1 MKKII
6 RRGAAATLAAV
17 TLVTSAAVP
26 VRAAAPRVQV
36 DETMY
41 VNLDYYGTATQIN
54 VVKGCTT
61 NGLTEYT
68 DYGTYDKVVNMTDD
82 TAPEIGDGTVT
93 WKLPDKN
100 SRFYYQCTMPKNSV
114 DLPWTF
120 DVSYK
125 LNGVEADASKL
136 AGASGLVEVNVKATP
151 NENAKVYYKN
161 NMMLTVLVPVDMEKC
176 YSVDAPGAQVQSVG
190 SYQAAMFAAL
200 PGEDG
205 DFTVRVGT
213 DNYESIGIIM
223 MMVPG
228 TLDDLNHIK
237 DLKEAKDTWREDG
250 NKMYDSMNELLKT
263 MESMKSEVSSV
274 KGGLANLDQA
284 RGTVSANRKQIEALS
299 TQALSDLQAVTD
311 QTTVMIPYLQTAR
324 DAVTDINSNTQAIS
338 NTMED
343 MQDELDRLYDRL
355 GSLSKSLKSASSEL
369 NGGLVSQQTQEEIE
383 KDLAQKTAEIQ
394 KILEQLDKLLGQGNT
409 SLAVTEQEIGSLNQS
424 LATLDGT
431 KLKRIRKTKSV
442 EKEEASA
449 APDAVAGAG
458 DGQTARAA
466 GGAGSTD
473 SADDADHA
481 TTTSSA
487 NTTDDAEKVGVAA
500 GASVSGA
507 EESDSRDSAG
517 RDAAGAGIVSGAA
530 GNQAEK
536 TAESVTKT
544 EEKKEND
551 ASTADKTE
559 TGSAKN
565 SGSVSED
572 TSSSQDAEVNAFGT
586 EVSADALT
594 VGPSGEPGS
603 GGVNDASWEDEIGNA
618 EDDVEEA
625 LESLSATGYSAGAMS
640 LVEATKG
647 IFQQVEQAQKTAKTI
662 VNQVNGA
669 FQTAG
674 DITGKTGSTLS
685 ALRSSTD
692 ELINLLDDMRVLI
705 DTTDKYVP
713 TMLDS
718 LSDSEELM
726 NRLTKALYTTHDMLS
741 LLNDTLISAGDSLD
755 AGTKAMLQGMEKILD
770 KNLTMI
776 DQIAAVREAGES
788 MKSTL
793 DEQLDKFEDENNFL
807 NMDPEA
813 DKISFTSSKN
823 PSPNSVQIVLRT
835 DEISEDDEATDIS
848 DQEADG
854 SSDEGPLKR
863 MWNVLVAI
871 VKAII
876 EIFQNR

>member
-93 WKLPDKN
+93 WKLPEKN

-151 NENAKVYYKN
+151 NEEAKAYYKN
-161 NMMLTVLVPVDMEKC
+161 NMVLTVLVPVDMEKC

-213 DNYESIGIIM
+213 DKYENIGVIM

-228 TLDDLNHIK
+228 TLDELNRIK

-250 NKMYDSMNELLKT
+250 NKMYDSMNALLKT
-263 MESMKSEVSSV
+263 MESMKSDVSGV

-299 TQALSDLQAVTD
+299 TQALADLQAVTD

-324 DAVTDINSNTQAIS
+324 DAVTDINSNTQALS

-355 GSLSKSLKSASSEL
+355 GGLSKSLRSAADEL
-369 NGGLVSQQTQEEIE
+369 NKGLLSQQSQEAIE
-383 KDLAQKTAEIQ
+383 KELAQKTAETQ
-394 KILEQLDKLLGQGNT
+394 KILEQIDQLLGEGTT
-409 SLAVTEQEIGSLNQS
+409 SLTATEQGAESLNQS
-424 LATLDGT
+424 LDALDGT
-431 KLKRIRKTKSV
+431 KLKRIRKTK
-442 EKEEASA
+442 
-449 APDAVAGAG
+449 
-458 DGQTARAA
+458 TA
-466 GGAGSTD
+466 
-473 SADDADHA
+473 
-481 TTTSSA
+481 
-487 NTTDDAEKVGVAA
+487 N
-500 GASVSGA
+500 A
-507 EESDSRDSAG
+507 EET
-517 RDAAGAGIVSGAA
+517 AA
-530 GNQAEK
+530 
-536 TAESVTKT
+536 
-544 EEKKEND
+544 
-551 ASTADKTE
+551 
-559 TGSAKN
+559 
-565 SGSVSED
+565 D
-572 TSSSQDAEVNAFGT
+572 TSSSAAGTENGTEADITSGNSSEKEAAVSGTEETAEDKKDTGDSASKDSEDAQVNAFGT
-586 EVSADALT
+586 EASSEELT
-594 VGPSGEPGS
+594 VGPSDEPGS

-618 EDDVEEA
+618 EDDVEES
-625 LESLSATGYSAGAMS
+625 LQSLSSTTYAAGVKS
-640 LVEATKG
+640 LVESTKG
-647 IFQQVEQAQKTAKTI
+647 IFQKIEEMQKSAKEV
-662 VNQVNGA
+662 VNRVNGA

-674 DITGKTGSTLS
+674 DISGKTGSTLS

-705 DTTDKYVP
+705 ETTDKYVP

-726 NRLTKALYTTHDMLS
+726 NRLTKTLYTTHDMLS

-755 AGTKAMLQGMEKILD
+755 AGTKATLQGMEKLLD

-776 DQIAAVREAGES
+776 DNISAIREAGDS

-835 DEISEDDEATDIS
+835 DEISDDDDVTDIS
-848 DQEADG
+848 DQESTSD
-854 SSDEGPLKR
+854 SDEGPLKR

-876 EIFQNR
+876 QIFQNR

>member
-93 WKLPDKN
+93 WKLPEKN

-151 NENAKVYYKN
+151 NEEAKAYYKN
-161 NMMLTVLVPVDMEKC
+161 NMVLTVLVPVDMEKC

-190 SYQAAMFAAL
+190 SYQAAMFAAF

-213 DNYESIGIIM
+213 DKYENIGVIM

-228 TLDDLNHIK
+228 TLDELNRIK

-250 NKMYDSMNELLKT
+250 NKMYDSMNALLKT
-263 MESMKSEVSSV
+263 MESMKSDVSGV
-274 KGGLANLDQA
+274 KGGLANLDRA

-299 TQALSDLQAVTD
+299 TQALADLQAVTD

-324 DAVTDINSNTQAIS
+324 DAVTDINSNTQALS

-355 GSLSKSLKSASSEL
+355 GGLSKSLRSAADEL
-369 NGGLVSQQTQEEIE
+369 NKGLLSQQSQEAIE
-383 KDLAQKTAEIQ
+383 KELAQKTAETQ
-394 KILEQLDKLLGQGNT
+394 KILEQIDQLLGEGTT
-409 SLAVTEQEIGSLNQS
+409 SLTATEQGAESLNQS
-424 LATLDGT
+424 LDALDGT
-431 KLKRIRKTKSV
+431 KLKRIRKTK
-442 EKEEASA
+442 
-449 APDAVAGAG
+449 
-458 DGQTARAA
+458 TA
-466 GGAGSTD
+466 
-473 SADDADHA
+473 
-481 TTTSSA
+481 
-487 NTTDDAEKVGVAA
+487 N
-500 GASVSGA
+500 A
-507 EESDSRDSAG
+507 EET
-517 RDAAGAGIVSGAA
+517 AA
-530 GNQAEK
+530 
-536 TAESVTKT
+536 
-544 EEKKEND
+544 
-551 ASTADKTE
+551 
-559 TGSAKN
+559 
-565 SGSVSED
+565 D
-572 TSSSQDAEVNAFGT
+572 TSSSAAGTENGTEADITSGNSSEKEAAVSGTEETAEDKKDTGDSASKDSEDAQVNAFGT
-586 EVSADALT
+586 EASSEELT

-618 EDDVEEA
+618 EDDVEES
-625 LESLSATGYSAGAMS
+625 LQSLSSTTYAAGVKS
-640 LVEATKG
+640 LVESTKG
-647 IFQQVEQAQKTAKTI
+647 IFQKIEEMQKSAKEV
-662 VNQVNGA
+662 VNRVNGA

-674 DITGKTGSTLS
+674 DISGKTGSTLS

-705 DTTDKYVP
+705 ETTDKYVP

-726 NRLTKALYTTHDMLS
+726 NRLTKTLYTTHDMLS

-755 AGTKAMLQGMEKILD
+755 AGTKATLQGMEKLLD

-776 DQIAAVREAGES
+776 DNISAIREAGDS

-835 DEISEDDEATDIS
+835 DEISDDDDATDIS
-848 DQEADG
+848 DQESTSD
-854 SSDEGPLKR
+854 SDEGPLKR

-876 EIFQNR
+876 QIFQNR

>member
-6 RRGAAATLAAV
+6 RRGAAATLAAI

-26 VRAAAPRVQV
+26 VRAAAPKVQV

-93 WKLPDKN
+93 WKLPEKN

-151 NENAKVYYKN
+151 NEQAKAYYKN

-213 DNYESIGIIM
+213 DSYESIGIIM

-250 NKMYDSMNELLKT
+250 NKMYDSMNALLKT

-355 GSLSKSLKSASSEL
+355 GSLSKSLRSASDEL
-369 NGGLVSQQTQEEIE
+369 NKGLVSQQTQEAIE
-383 KDLAQKTAEIQ
+383 KEIAQKTAEVQ
-394 KILEQLDKLLGQGNT
+394 KVLEQIDKLLGQGNT
-409 SLAVTEQEIGSLNQS
+409 SLAATEQGIGNLDQS
-424 LATLDGT
+424 LAVLDGT
-431 KLKRIRKTKSV
+431 KLKRIRKTEKG
-442 EKEEASA
+442 EKEETAVSPDVAAEAAGNTASA
-449 APDAVAGAG
+449 NAADSKETTDSSDTAEKAEHEPGAVSGTAGTGSKGSAG
-458 DGQTARAA
+458 QEAA
-466 GGAGSTD
+466 GTD
-473 SADDADHA
+473 A
-481 TTTSSA
+481 SSG
-487 NTTDDAEKVGVAA
+487 TVE
-500 GASVSGA
+500 
-507 EESDSRDSAG
+507 
-517 RDAAGAGIVSGAA
+517 
-530 GNQAEK
+530 NQAEK
-536 TAESVTKT
+536 AAESGAKT
-544 EEKKEND
+544 EEKKEN
-551 ASTADKTE
+551 TAAADRTKID
-559 TGSAKN
+559 SDKN
-565 SGSVSED
+565 SEAASDGVS
-572 TSSSQDAEVNAFGT
+572 SKQDAEVNAFGT
-586 EVSADALT
+586 EVSQDALT
-594 VGPSGEPGS
+594 VGPSGKPGS
-603 GGVNDASWEDEIGNA
+603 GGVNDASWEDEIGDA

-625 LESLSATGYSAGAMS
+625 LESLSSTTYSSGARS

-647 IFQQVEQAQKTAKTI
+647 IFQKVEQAQKTAKTV
-662 VNQVNGA
+662 VNKVNGA

-674 DITGKTGSTLS
+674 NISGKTGSTLS

-726 NRLTKALYTTHDMLS
+726 NRLTKALYSTHDMLS

-755 AGTKAMLQGMEKILD
+755 AGTKATLQGMEKILD

-776 DQIAAVREAGES
+776 DNIAAVREAGES

-813 DKISFTSSKN
+813 EKISFTSSKN

-835 DEISEDDEATDIS
+835 DEISTDDEATDIS
-848 DQEADG
+848 DQESSG
-854 SSDEGPLKR
+854 NSDEGPLKR

-876 EIFQNR
+876 QIFQNR

>member
-93 WKLPDKN
+93 WKLPEKN

-151 NENAKVYYKN
+151 NEKAKAYYKN
-161 NMMLTVLVPVDMEKC
+161 NMVLTVLVPVDMEKC

-213 DNYESIGIIM
+213 DKYENIGVIM

-228 TLDDLNHIK
+228 TLDELNRIK

-250 NKMYDSMNELLKT
+250 NKMYDSMNALLKT
-263 MESMKSEVSSV
+263 MESMKSDVSDV

-299 TQALSDLQAVTD
+299 TQALADLQAVTD

-324 DAVTDINSNTQAIS
+324 DAVTDINSNTQALS

-355 GSLSKSLKSASSEL
+355 GGLSKSLRSAADEL
-369 NGGLVSQQTQEEIE
+369 NKGLLSQQSQEAIE
-383 KDLAQKTAEIQ
+383 KELAQKTAETQ
-394 KILEQLDKLLGQGNT
+394 KILEQIDQLLGEGTT
-409 SLAVTEQEIGSLNQS
+409 SLTATEQGAESLNQS
-424 LATLDGT
+424 LDALDGT
-431 KLKRIRKTKSV
+431 KLKRIRKTK
-442 EKEEASA
+442 
-449 APDAVAGAG
+449 
-458 DGQTARAA
+458 TA
-466 GGAGSTD
+466 
-473 SADDADHA
+473 
-481 TTTSSA
+481 
-487 NTTDDAEKVGVAA
+487 N
-500 GASVSGA
+500 A
-507 EESDSRDSAG
+507 EET
-517 RDAAGAGIVSGAA
+517 AA
-530 GNQAEK
+530 
-536 TAESVTKT
+536 
-544 EEKKEND
+544 
-551 ASTADKTE
+551 
-559 TGSAKN
+559 
-565 SGSVSED
+565 D
-572 TSSSQDAEVNAFGT
+572 TSSSAAGTENGTEADITSGNSSEKEAAVSGTEETAEDKKDTGDSASKDSEDAQVNAFGT
-586 EVSADALT
+586 EASSEELT

-618 EDDVEEA
+618 EDDVEES
-625 LESLSATGYSAGAMS
+625 LQSLSSTTYAAGVKS
-640 LVEATKG
+640 LVESTKG
-647 IFQQVEQAQKTAKTI
+647 IFQKIEEMQKSAKEV
-662 VNQVNGA
+662 VNRVNGA

-674 DITGKTGSTLS
+674 DISGKTGSTLS

-705 DTTDKYVP
+705 ETTDKYVP

-726 NRLTKALYTTHDMLS
+726 NRLTKTLYTTHDMLS

-755 AGTKAMLQGMEKILD
+755 AGTKATLQGMEKLLD

-776 DQIAAVREAGES
+776 DNISAIREAGDS

-835 DEISEDDEATDIS
+835 DEISDDDDATDIS
-848 DQEADG
+848 DQESTSD
-854 SSDEGPLKR
+854 SDEGPLKR

-876 EIFQNR
+876 QIFQNR

>member
-93 WKLPDKN
+93 WKLPEKN

-151 NENAKVYYKN
+151 NEKAKAYYKN
-161 NMMLTVLVPVDMEKC
+161 NMVLTVLVPVDMEKC

-213 DNYESIGIIM
+213 DNYENIGVIM

-228 TLDDLNHIK
+228 TLDELNRIK

-250 NKMYDSMNELLKT
+250 NKMYDSMNALLKT
-263 MESMKSEVSSV
+263 MESMKSDVSGV

-299 TQALSDLQAVTD
+299 TQALADLQAVTD

-324 DAVTDINSNTQAIS
+324 DAVTDINSNTQALS

-355 GSLSKSLKSASSEL
+355 GSLSKSLRSASDEL
-369 NGGLVSQQTQEEIE
+369 NKGLVSQQTQDAIE
-383 KDLAQKTAEIQ
+383 KDIVQRTAEVQ
-394 KILEQLDKLLGQGNT
+394 KILEELDKLLGQGNT
-409 SLAVTEQEIGSLNQS
+409 SLAVTEQGIGSLNQS
-424 LATLDGT
+424 LATLDGM
-431 KLKRIRKTKSV
+431 KLKRIRKMKSA
-442 EKEEASA
+442 EKEETSVSSEAAS
-449 APDAVAGAG
+449 GNG
-458 DGQTARAA
+458 NGQTAGAA
-466 GGAGSTD
+466 GSADITD
-473 SADDADHA
+473 SAGAADHA
-481 TTTSSA
+481 KTTGSA
-487 NTTDDAEKVGVAA
+487 NTTDDAEMAA
-500 GASVSGA
+500 GTA
-507 EESDSRDSAG
+507 
-517 RDAAGAGIVSGAA
+517 SGAA

-536 TAESVTKT
+536 AAESATKT
-544 EEKKEND
+544 E
-551 ASTADKTE
+551 DK
-559 TGSAKN
+559 
-565 SGSVSED
+565 
-572 TSSSQDAEVNAFGT
+572 DAEVNAFGT
-586 EVSADALT
+586 EVSAGALT
-594 VGPSGEPGS
+594 AGPSGEPGS

-625 LESLSATGYSAGAMS
+625 LESLSATTYSADAAS
-640 LVEATKG
+640 LVEETKG
-647 IFQQVEQAQKTAKTI
+647 IFQKVEQAQKTAKTI
-662 VNQVNGA
+662 VNKVNGA
-669 FQTAG
+669 FKTAG

-726 NRLTKALYTTHDMLS
+726 NRLTRALYTTHDMLG

-755 AGTKAMLQGMEKILD
+755 AGTKATLQGMEKILD

-776 DQIAAVREAGES
+776 DQLAAVREAGED

-793 DEQLDKFEDENNFL
+793 DEQIDKFEDENNFL
-807 NMDPEA
+807 NIDPEA
-813 DKISFTSSKN
+813 EKISFTSSKN

-835 DEISEDDEATDIS
+835 DEISDDDESTDIS

-854 SSDEGPLKR
+854 SSEEGPLKR

>member
-93 WKLPDKN
+93 WKLPEKN

-151 NENAKVYYKN
+151 NEKAKAYYKN
-161 NMMLTVLVPVDMEKC
+161 NMVLTVLVPVDMEKC

-213 DNYESIGIIM
+213 DNYENIGVIM

-228 TLDDLNHIK
+228 TLDELNRIK

-250 NKMYDSMNELLKT
+250 NKMYDSMNALLKT
-263 MESMKSEVSSV
+263 MESMKSDVSGV

-324 DAVTDINSNTQAIS
+324 DAVTDINSNTQALS

-355 GSLSKSLKSASSEL
+355 GSLSKSLRSASDEL
-369 NGGLVSQQTQEEIE
+369 NKGLVSQQTQDAIE
-383 KDLAQKTAEIQ
+383 KDIVQRTAEVQ
-394 KILEQLDKLLGQGNT
+394 KILEELDKLLGQGNT
-409 SLAVTEQEIGSLNQS
+409 SLAVTEQGIGSLNQS
-424 LATLDGT
+424 LATLDGM
-431 KLKRIRKTKSV
+431 KLKRIRKMKSA
-442 EKEEASA
+442 EKEETSVSSEAAS
-449 APDAVAGAG
+449 GNG
-458 DGQTARAA
+458 NGQTAGAA
-466 GGAGSTD
+466 GSADITD
-473 SADDADHA
+473 SAGAADHA
-481 TTTSSA
+481 KTTGSA
-487 NTTDDAEKVGVAA
+487 NTTDDAEMAA
-500 GASVSGA
+500 GTA
-507 EESDSRDSAG
+507 
-517 RDAAGAGIVSGAA
+517 SGAA

-536 TAESVTKT
+536 AAESATKT
-544 EEKKEND
+544 E
-551 ASTADKTE
+551 DK
-559 TGSAKN
+559 
-565 SGSVSED
+565 
-572 TSSSQDAEVNAFGT
+572 DAEVNAFGT
-586 EVSADALT
+586 EVSAGALT
-594 VGPSGEPGS
+594 AGPSGEPGS

-625 LESLSATGYSAGAMS
+625 LESLSATTYSADAAS
-640 LVEATKG
+640 LVEETKG
-647 IFQQVEQAQKTAKTI
+647 IFQKVEQAQKTAKTI
-662 VNQVNGA
+662 VNKVNGA
-669 FQTAG
+669 FETAG

-726 NRLTKALYTTHDMLS
+726 NRMTRALYTTHDMLS

-755 AGTKAMLQGMEKILD
+755 AGTKATLQGMEKILD

-776 DQIAAVREAGES
+776 DQLAAVREAGED

-793 DEQLDKFEDENNFL
+793 DEQIDKFEDENNFL
-807 NMDPEA
+807 NIDPEA
-813 DKISFTSSKN
+813 EKISFTSSKN

-835 DEISEDDEATDIS
+835 DEISDDDESTDIS

-854 SSDEGPLKR
+854 SSEEGPLKR

>member
-93 WKLPDKN
+93 WKLPEKN

-151 NENAKVYYKN
+151 NEKAKAYYKN
-161 NMMLTVLVPVDMEKC
+161 NMVLTVLVPVDMEKC

-213 DNYESIGIIM
+213 DNYENIGVIM

-228 TLDDLNHIK
+228 TLDELNRIK

-250 NKMYDSMNELLKT
+250 NKMYDSMNALLKT
-263 MESMKSEVSSV
+263 MESMKSDVSGV

-299 TQALSDLQAVTD
+299 TQALADLQAVTD

-324 DAVTDINSNTQAIS
+324 DAVTDINSNTQALS

-355 GSLSKSLKSASSEL
+355 GGLSKSLRSAADEL
-369 NGGLVSQQTQEEIE
+369 NKGLLSQQSQEAIE
-383 KDLAQKTAEIQ
+383 KDLAQKTAETQ
-394 KILEQLDKLLGQGNT
+394 KILEQIDQLLGEGTT
-409 SLAVTEQEIGSLNQS
+409 SLTATEQGAESLNQS
-424 LATLDGT
+424 LDALDGT
-431 KLKRIRKTKSV
+431 KLKRIRKTK
-442 EKEEASA
+442 
-449 APDAVAGAG
+449 
-458 DGQTARAA
+458 TA
-466 GGAGSTD
+466 
-473 SADDADHA
+473 
-481 TTTSSA
+481 
-487 NTTDDAEKVGVAA
+487 N
-500 GASVSGA
+500 A
-507 EESDSRDSAG
+507 EET
-517 RDAAGAGIVSGAA
+517 AA
-530 GNQAEK
+530 
-536 TAESVTKT
+536 
-544 EEKKEND
+544 
-551 ASTADKTE
+551 
-559 TGSAKN
+559 
-565 SGSVSED
+565 D
-572 TSSSQDAEVNAFGT
+572 TSSSAAGTENGTEADITSGNSSEKEAAVSGTEETAEDKKDTGDSASKDSEDAQVNAFGT
-586 EVSADALT
+586 EASSEELT

-618 EDDVEEA
+618 EDDVEA
-625 LESLSATGYSAGAMS
+625 SLQSLSSTTYAAGVKS
-640 LVEATKG
+640 LVESTKG
-647 IFQQVEQAQKTAKTI
+647 IFQKIEEMQKSAKEV
-662 VNQVNGA
+662 VNRVNGA

-674 DITGKTGSTLS
+674 DISGKTGSTLS

-705 DTTDKYVP
+705 ETTDKYVP

-726 NRLTKALYTTHDMLS
+726 NRLTKTLYTTHDMLS

-755 AGTKAMLQGMEKILD
+755 AGTKATLQGMEKLLD

-776 DQIAAVREAGES
+776 DNISAIREAGDS

-835 DEISEDDEATDIS
+835 DEISDDDDATDIS
-848 DQEADG
+848 DQESTSD
-854 SSDEGPLKR
+854 SDEGPLKR

-876 EIFQNR
+876 QIFQNR

>member
-6 RRGAAATLAAV
+6 RRGAAASLAAV

-93 WKLPDKN
+93 WKLPEKN

-151 NENAKVYYKN
+151 NEEANAYYKN
-161 NMMLTVLVPVDMEKC
+161 NMVLTVLVPVDMEKC

-213 DNYESIGIIM
+213 DKYENIGVIM

-228 TLDDLNHIK
+228 TLDELNRIK

-250 NKMYDSMNELLKT
+250 NKMYDSMNALLKT
-263 MESMKSEVSSV
+263 MESMKSDVSGV

-299 TQALSDLQAVTD
+299 TQALADLQAVTD

-324 DAVTDINSNTQAIS
+324 DAVTDINSNTQALS

-355 GSLSKSLKSASSEL
+355 GGLSKSLRSAADEL
-369 NGGLVSQQTQEEIE
+369 NKGLLSQQSQEAIE
-383 KDLAQKTAEIQ
+383 KELAQKTAETQ
-394 KILEQLDKLLGQGNT
+394 KILEQIDQLLGEGTT
-409 SLAVTEQEIGSLNQS
+409 SLTATEQGAESLNQS
-424 LATLDGT
+424 LDALDGT
-431 KLKRIRKTKSV
+431 KLKRIRKTK
-442 EKEEASA
+442 
-449 APDAVAGAG
+449 
-458 DGQTARAA
+458 TA
-466 GGAGSTD
+466 
-473 SADDADHA
+473 
-481 TTTSSA
+481 
-487 NTTDDAEKVGVAA
+487 N
-500 GASVSGA
+500 A
-507 EESDSRDSAG
+507 EET
-517 RDAAGAGIVSGAA
+517 AA
-530 GNQAEK
+530 
-536 TAESVTKT
+536 
-544 EEKKEND
+544 
-551 ASTADKTE
+551 
-559 TGSAKN
+559 
-565 SGSVSED
+565 D
-572 TSSSQDAEVNAFGT
+572 TSSSAAGTENGTEADITSGNSSEKEAAVSGTEETAEDKKDTGDSASKDSEDAQVNAFGT
-586 EVSADALT
+586 EASSEELT

-618 EDDVEEA
+618 EDDVEES
-625 LESLSATGYSAGAMS
+625 LQSLSSTTYAAGVKS
-640 LVEATKG
+640 LVESTKG
-647 IFQQVEQAQKTAKTI
+647 IFQKIEEMQKSAKEV
-662 VNQVNGA
+662 VNRVNGA

-674 DITGKTGSTLS
+674 DISGKTGSTLS

-705 DTTDKYVP
+705 ETTDKYVP

-726 NRLTKALYTTHDMLS
+726 NRLTKTLYTTHDMLS

-755 AGTKAMLQGMEKILD
+755 AGTKATLQGMEKLLD

-776 DQIAAVREAGES
+776 DNISAIREAGDS

-835 DEISEDDEATDIS
+835 DEISDDDDATDIS
-848 DQEADG
+848 DQESTSD
-854 SSDEGPLKR
+854 SDEGPLKR

-876 EIFQNR
+876 QIFQNR

>member
-17 TLVTSAAVP
+17 TLITSAAVP

-93 WKLPDKN
+93 WKLPEKN

-151 NENAKVYYKN
+151 NEKAKAYYKN
-161 NMMLTVLVPVDMEKC
+161 NMVLTVLVPVDMEKC

-213 DNYESIGIIM
+213 DNYENIGVIM

-228 TLDDLNHIK
+228 TLDELNRIK

-250 NKMYDSMNELLKT
+250 NKMYDSMNALLKT
-263 MESMKSEVSSV
+263 MESMKSDVSGV

-299 TQALSDLQAVTD
+299 TQALADLQAVTD

-324 DAVTDINSNTQAIS
+324 DAVTDINSNTQALS

-355 GSLSKSLKSASSEL
+355 GGLSKSLRSAADEL
-369 NGGLVSQQTQEEIE
+369 NKGLLSQQSQEAIE
-383 KDLAQKTAEIQ
+383 KDLAQKTAETQ
-394 KILEQLDKLLGQGNT
+394 KILEQIDQLLGEGTT
-409 SLAVTEQEIGSLNQS
+409 SLTATEQGAENLNQS
-424 LATLDGT
+424 LDALDGT
-431 KLKRIRKTKSV
+431 KLKRIRKTK
-442 EKEEASA
+442 
-449 APDAVAGAG
+449 
-458 DGQTARAA
+458 TA
-466 GGAGSTD
+466 
-473 SADDADHA
+473 
-481 TTTSSA
+481 
-487 NTTDDAEKVGVAA
+487 N
-500 GASVSGA
+500 A
-507 EESDSRDSAG
+507 EET
-517 RDAAGAGIVSGAA
+517 AA
-530 GNQAEK
+530 
-536 TAESVTKT
+536 
-544 EEKKEND
+544 
-551 ASTADKTE
+551 
-559 TGSAKN
+559 
-565 SGSVSED
+565 D
-572 TSSSQDAEVNAFGT
+572 TSSSAAGTENGTEADITSGNSSEKEAAVSGTEETAEDKKDTGDSASKDSEDAQVNAFGT
-586 EVSADALT
+586 EASSEELT

-618 EDDVEEA
+618 EDDVEES
-625 LESLSATGYSAGAMS
+625 LQSLSSTTYAAGVKS
-640 LVEATKG
+640 LVESTKG
-647 IFQQVEQAQKTAKTI
+647 IFQKIEEMQKSAKEV
-662 VNQVNGA
+662 VNRVNGA

-674 DITGKTGSTLS
+674 DISGKTGSTLS

-705 DTTDKYVP
+705 ETTDKYVP

-726 NRLTKALYTTHDMLS
+726 NRLTKTLYTTHDMLS

-755 AGTKAMLQGMEKILD
+755 AGTKATLQGMEKLLD

-776 DQIAAVREAGES
+776 DNISAIREAGDS

-835 DEISEDDEATDIS
+835 DEISDDDATDIS
-848 DQEADG
+848 DQESTSD
-854 SSDEGPLKR
+854 SDEGPLKR

-876 EIFQNR
+876 QIFQNR

>member
-93 WKLPDKN
+93 WKLPEKN

-151 NENAKVYYKN
+151 NEKAKAYYKN
-161 NMMLTVLVPVDMEKC
+161 NMVLTVLVPVDMEKC

-213 DNYESIGIIM
+213 DNYENIGVIM

-228 TLDDLNHIK
+228 TLDELNRIK

-250 NKMYDSMNELLKT
+250 NKMYDSMNALLKT
-263 MESMKSEVSSV
+263 MESMKSDVSGV

-299 TQALSDLQAVTD
+299 TQALADLQAVTD

-324 DAVTDINSNTQAIS
+324 DAVTDINSNTQALS

-355 GSLSKSLKSASSEL
+355 GSLSKSLRSAADEL
-369 NGGLVSQQTQEEIE
+369 NKGLLSQQSQEAIE
-383 KDLAQKTAEIQ
+383 KELAQKTAETQ
-394 KILEQLDKLLGQGNT
+394 KILEQIDQLLGEGTT
-409 SLAVTEQEIGSLNQS
+409 SLTATEQGAESLNQS
-424 LATLDGT
+424 LDALDGT
-431 KLKRIRKTKSV
+431 KLKRIRKTK
-442 EKEEASA
+442 
-449 APDAVAGAG
+449 
-458 DGQTARAA
+458 TA
-466 GGAGSTD
+466 
-473 SADDADHA
+473 
-481 TTTSSA
+481 
-487 NTTDDAEKVGVAA
+487 N
-500 GASVSGA
+500 A
-507 EESDSRDSAG
+507 EET
-517 RDAAGAGIVSGAA
+517 AA
-530 GNQAEK
+530 
-536 TAESVTKT
+536 
-544 EEKKEND
+544 
-551 ASTADKTE
+551 
-559 TGSAKN
+559 
-565 SGSVSED
+565 D
-572 TSSSQDAEVNAFGT
+572 TSSSAAGTENGTEADITSGNSSEKEAAVSGTEETAEDKKDTGDSASKDSEDAQVNAFGT
-586 EVSADALT
+586 EASSEELT

-618 EDDVEEA
+618 EDDVEES
-625 LESLSATGYSAGAMS
+625 LQSLSSTTYAAGVKS
-640 LVEATKG
+640 LVESTKG
-647 IFQQVEQAQKTAKTI
+647 IFQKIEEMQKSAKEV
-662 VNQVNGA
+662 VNRVNGA

-674 DITGKTGSTLS
+674 DISGKTGSTLS

-705 DTTDKYVP
+705 ETTDKYVP

-726 NRLTKALYTTHDMLS
+726 NRLTKTLYTTHDMLS

-755 AGTKAMLQGMEKILD
+755 AGTKATLQGMEKLLD

-776 DQIAAVREAGES
+776 DNISAIREAGDS

-835 DEISEDDEATDIS
+835 DEISDDDDATDIS
-848 DQEADG
+848 DQESTSD
-854 SSDEGPLKR
+854 SDEGPLKR

-876 EIFQNR
+876 QIFQNR

>member
-93 WKLPDKN
+93 WKLPEKN

-151 NENAKVYYKN
+151 NEKAKAYYKN
-161 NMMLTVLVPVDMEKC
+161 NMVLTVLVPVDMEKC

-213 DNYESIGIIM
+213 DNYENIGVIM

-228 TLDDLNHIK
+228 TLDELNRIK

-250 NKMYDSMNELLKT
+250 NKMYDSMNALLKT
-263 MESMKSEVSSV
+263 MESMKSDVSGV

-284 RGTVSANRKQIEALS
+284 RGTVSANRKQIEVLS
-299 TQALSDLQAVTD
+299 TQALADLQAVTD

-324 DAVTDINSNTQAIS
+324 DAVTDINSNTQALS

-355 GSLSKSLKSASSEL
+355 GGLSKSLRSAADEL
-369 NGGLVSQQTQEEIE
+369 NKGLLSQQSQEAIE
-383 KDLAQKTAEIQ
+383 KELAQKTAETQ
-394 KILEQLDKLLGQGNT
+394 KILEQIDQLLGEGTT
-409 SLAVTEQEIGSLNQS
+409 SLTATEQGAESLNQS
-424 LATLDGT
+424 LDALDGT
-431 KLKRIRKTKSV
+431 KLKRIRKTK
-442 EKEEASA
+442 
-449 APDAVAGAG
+449 
-458 DGQTARAA
+458 TA
-466 GGAGSTD
+466 
-473 SADDADHA
+473 
-481 TTTSSA
+481 
-487 NTTDDAEKVGVAA
+487 N
-500 GASVSGA
+500 A
-507 EESDSRDSAG
+507 EET
-517 RDAAGAGIVSGAA
+517 AA
-530 GNQAEK
+530 
-536 TAESVTKT
+536 
-544 EEKKEND
+544 
-551 ASTADKTE
+551 
-559 TGSAKN
+559 
-565 SGSVSED
+565 D
-572 TSSSQDAEVNAFGT
+572 TSSSAAGTENGTEADITSGNSSEKEAAVSGTEETAEDKKDTGDSASKDSEDAQVNAFGT
-586 EVSADALT
+586 EASSEELT

-618 EDDVEEA
+618 EDDVEES
-625 LESLSATGYSAGAMS
+625 LQSLSSTTYAAGVKS
-640 LVEATKG
+640 LVESTKG
-647 IFQQVEQAQKTAKTI
+647 IFQKIEEMQKSAKEV
-662 VNQVNGA
+662 VNRVNGA

-674 DITGKTGSTLS
+674 DISGKTGSTLS

-705 DTTDKYVP
+705 ETTDKYVP

-726 NRLTKALYTTHDMLS
+726 NRLTKTLYTTHDMLS

-755 AGTKAMLQGMEKILD
+755 AGTKATLQGMEKLLD

-776 DQIAAVREAGES
+776 DNISAIREAGDS

-835 DEISEDDEATDIS
+835 DEISDDDDATDIS
-848 DQEADG
+848 DQESTSD
-854 SSDEGPLKR
+854 SDEGPLKR

-876 EIFQNR
+876 QIFQNR

>member
-93 WKLPDKN
+93 WKLPEKN

-151 NENAKVYYKN
+151 NEKAKAYYKN
-161 NMMLTVLVPVDMEKC
+161 NMVLTVLVPVDMEKC

-213 DNYESIGIIM
+213 DNYENIGVIM

-228 TLDDLNHIK
+228 TLDELNRIK

-250 NKMYDSMNELLKT
+250 NKMYDSMNALLKT
-263 MESMKSEVSSV
+263 MESMKSDVSSV

-299 TQALSDLQAVTD
+299 TQALADLQAVTD

-324 DAVTDINSNTQAIS
+324 DAVTDINSNTQALS

-355 GSLSKSLKSASSEL
+355 GSLSKSLRSASDEL
-369 NGGLVSQQTQEEIE
+369 NKGLVSQQTQDAIE
-383 KDLAQKTAEIQ
+383 KDIVQRTAGVQ
-394 KILEQLDKLLGQGNT
+394 KILEELDKLLGQGNT
-409 SLAVTEQEIGSLNQS
+409 SLTVTEQGIGSLNQS
-424 LATLDGT
+424 LATLDGM
-431 KLKRIRKTKSV
+431 KLKRIRKMKSA
-442 EKEEASA
+442 EKEETSVSSEAAS
-449 APDAVAGAG
+449 GNG
-458 DGQTARAA
+458 NGQTAGAA
-466 GGAGSTD
+466 GSADITD
-473 SADDADHA
+473 SAGAADHA
-481 TTTSSA
+481 KTTGSA
-487 NTTDDAEKVGVAA
+487 NTTDDAEMAA
-500 GASVSGA
+500 GTSASGSAGT
-507 EESDSRDSAG
+507 ESKDSAEQE
-517 RDAAGAGIVSGAA
+517 AAGAGSASGAA

-536 TAESVTKT
+536 AAESATKT
-544 EEKKEND
+544 E
-551 ASTADKTE
+551 DK
-559 TGSAKN
+559 
-565 SGSVSED
+565 
-572 TSSSQDAEVNAFGT
+572 DAEVNAFGT
-586 EVSADALT
+586 EVSAGALT
-594 VGPSGEPGS
+594 AGPSGEPGS

-625 LESLSATGYSAGAMS
+625 LESLSATTYSADAAS
-640 LVEATKG
+640 LVEETKG
-647 IFQQVEQAQKTAKTI
+647 IFQKVEQAQKTAKTI
-662 VNQVNGA
+662 VNKVNGA
-669 FQTAG
+669 FKTAG

-726 NRLTKALYTTHDMLS
+726 NRLTRALYTTHDMLS

-755 AGTKAMLQGMEKILD
+755 AGTKATLQGMEKILD

-776 DQIAAVREAGES
+776 DQLAAVREAGED

-793 DEQLDKFEDENNFL
+793 DEQIDKFEDENNFL
-807 NMDPEA
+807 NIDPEA
-813 DKISFTSSKN
+813 EKISFTSSKN

-835 DEISEDDEATDIS
+835 DEISDDDESTDIS

-854 SSDEGPLKR
+854 SSEEGPLKR

>member
-17 TLVTSAAVP
+17 TLITSAAVP

-93 WKLPDKN
+93 WKLPEKN

-151 NENAKVYYKN
+151 NEKAKAYYKN
-161 NMMLTVLVPVDMEKC
+161 NMVLTVLVPVDMEKC

-213 DNYESIGIIM
+213 DNYENIGVIM

-228 TLDDLNHIK
+228 TLDELNRIK

-250 NKMYDSMNELLKT
+250 NKMYDSMNALLKT
-263 MESMKSEVSSV
+263 MESMKSDVSGV

-299 TQALSDLQAVTD
+299 TQALADLQAVTD

-324 DAVTDINSNTQAIS
+324 DAVTDINSNTQALS

-355 GSLSKSLKSASSEL
+355 GGLSKSLRSAADEL
-369 NGGLVSQQTQEEIE
+369 NKGLLSQQSQEAIE
-383 KDLAQKTAEIQ
+383 KDLAQKTAETQ
-394 KILEQLDKLLGQGNT
+394 KILEQIDQLLGEGTT
-409 SLAVTEQEIGSLNQS
+409 SLTATEQGAESLNQS
-424 LATLDGT
+424 LDALDGT
-431 KLKRIRKTKSV
+431 KLKRIRKTK
-442 EKEEASA
+442 
-449 APDAVAGAG
+449 
-458 DGQTARAA
+458 TA
-466 GGAGSTD
+466 
-473 SADDADHA
+473 
-481 TTTSSA
+481 
-487 NTTDDAEKVGVAA
+487 N
-500 GASVSGA
+500 A
-507 EESDSRDSAG
+507 EET
-517 RDAAGAGIVSGAA
+517 AA
-530 GNQAEK
+530 
-536 TAESVTKT
+536 
-544 EEKKEND
+544 
-551 ASTADKTE
+551 
-559 TGSAKN
+559 
-565 SGSVSED
+565 D
-572 TSSSQDAEVNAFGT
+572 TSSSAAGTENGTEADITSGNSSEKEAAVSGTEETAEDKKDTGDSASKDSEDAQVNAFGT
-586 EVSADALT
+586 EASSEELT

-618 EDDVEEA
+618 EDDVEES
-625 LESLSATGYSAGAMS
+625 LQSLSSTTYAAGVKS
-640 LVEATKG
+640 LVESTKG
-647 IFQQVEQAQKTAKTI
+647 IFQKIEEMQKSAKEV
-662 VNQVNGA
+662 VNRVNGA

-674 DITGKTGSTLS
+674 DISGKTGSTLS

-705 DTTDKYVP
+705 ETTDKYVP

-718 LSDSEELM
+718 LSDSEELV
-726 NRLTKALYTTHDMLS
+726 NRLTKTLYTTHDMLS

-755 AGTKAMLQGMEKILD
+755 SGTKATLQGMEKLLD

-776 DQIAAVREAGES
+776 DNISAIREAGDS

-835 DEISEDDEATDIS
+835 DEISDDDDATDIS
-848 DQEADG
+848 DQESTSD
-854 SSDEGPLKR
+854 SDEGPLKR

-876 EIFQNR
+876 QIFQNR

>member
-41 VNLDYYGTATQIN
+41 VNLDYYGRATQIN

-93 WKLPDKN
+93 WKLPEKN

-151 NENAKVYYKN
+151 NEKAKAYYKN
-161 NMMLTVLVPVDMEKC
+161 NMVLTVLVPVDMEKC

-213 DNYESIGIIM
+213 DKYENIGVIM

-228 TLDDLNHIK
+228 TLDELNRIK

-250 NKMYDSMNELLKT
+250 NKMYDSMNALLKT
-263 MESMKSEVSSV
+263 MESMKSDVSGV
-274 KGGLANLDQA
+274 KGGLANLDRA

-299 TQALSDLQAVTD
+299 TQALADLQAVTD

-324 DAVTDINSNTQAIS
+324 DAVTDINSNTQALS

-355 GSLSKSLKSASSEL
+355 GGLSKSLRSAADEL
-369 NGGLVSQQTQEEIE
+369 NKGLLSQQSQEAIE
-383 KDLAQKTAEIQ
+383 KDLAQKTAETQ
-394 KILEQLDKLLGQGNT
+394 KILEQIDQLLGEGTT
-409 SLAVTEQEIGSLNQS
+409 SLTATEQGAESLNQS
-424 LATLDGT
+424 LDALDGT
-431 KLKRIRKTKSV
+431 KLKRIRKTK
-442 EKEEASA
+442 
-449 APDAVAGAG
+449 
-458 DGQTARAA
+458 TA
-466 GGAGSTD
+466 
-473 SADDADHA
+473 
-481 TTTSSA
+481 
-487 NTTDDAEKVGVAA
+487 N
-500 GASVSGA
+500 A
-507 EESDSRDSAG
+507 EET
-517 RDAAGAGIVSGAA
+517 AA
-530 GNQAEK
+530 
-536 TAESVTKT
+536 
-544 EEKKEND
+544 
-551 ASTADKTE
+551 
-559 TGSAKN
+559 
-565 SGSVSED
+565 D
-572 TSSSQDAEVNAFGT
+572 TSSSAAGMENGTEADITSGNSSEKEAAVSGTEETAEDKKDTGDSASKDSEDAQVNAFGT
-586 EVSADALT
+586 EASSEELT

-618 EDDVEEA
+618 EDDVEES
-625 LESLSATGYSAGAMS
+625 LQSLSSTTYAAGVKS
-640 LVEATKG
+640 LVESTKG
-647 IFQQVEQAQKTAKTI
+647 IFQKIEEMQKSAKEV
-662 VNQVNGA
+662 VNRVNGA

-674 DITGKTGSTLS
+674 DISGKTGSTLS

-705 DTTDKYVP
+705 ETTDKYVP

-726 NRLTKALYTTHDMLS
+726 NRLTKTLYTTHDMLS

-755 AGTKAMLQGMEKILD
+755 AGTKATLQGMEKLLD

-776 DQIAAVREAGES
+776 DNISAIREAGDS

-835 DEISEDDEATDIS
+835 DEISDDDDATDIS
-848 DQEADG
+848 DQESTSD
-854 SSDEGPLKR
+854 SDEGPLKR

-876 EIFQNR
+876 QIFQNR

>member
-93 WKLPDKN
+93 WKLPEKN

-151 NENAKVYYKN
+151 NEQAKAYYKN

-213 DNYESIGIIM
+213 DSYESIGIIM

-263 MESMKSEVSSV
+263 MESMKSDVSSV

-299 TQALSDLQAVTD
+299 TQALTDLQAVTD

-324 DAVTDINSNTQAIS
+324 DAVTDINSNTQALS

-355 GSLSKSLKSASSEL
+355 GSLSKSLRSASDEL
-369 NGGLVSQQTQEEIE
+369 NKGLVSQQTQDAIE
-383 KDLAQKTAEIQ
+383 KDIAQKTAEVQ
-394 KILEQLDKLLGQGNT
+394 EILKQLDQLLGQGNT
-409 SLAVTEQEIGSLNQS
+409 SLAVAEQGIGSLNES

-431 KLKRIRKTKSV
+431 KLKRIRKTKNA
-442 EKEEASA
+442 EEEEPAISSSA
-449 APDAVAGAG
+449 AAGNEKDQTAGA
-458 DGQTARAA
+458 A
-466 GGAGSTD
+466 GNADSTD
-473 SADDADHA
+473 SEDGADHA
-481 TTTSSA
+481 KTTSSA
-487 NTTDDAEKVGVAA
+487 NSANTTDAAEKVTESAA
-500 GASVSGA
+500 
-507 EESDSRDSAG
+507 
-517 RDAAGAGIVSGAA
+517 
-530 GNQAEK
+530 
-536 TAESVTKT
+536 KT
-544 EEKKEND
+544 EGKKEN
-551 ASTADKTE
+551 ATSTADKTE
-559 TGSAKN
+559 KGSAQNTGSTSEEAS
-565 SGSVSED
+565 SG
-572 TSSSQDAEVNAFGT
+572 QDAEVNAFGT
-586 EVSADALT
+586 EVSADNLT

-625 LESLSATGYSAGAMS
+625 LESLSATGYSAGAAS

-647 IFQQVEQAQKTAKTI
+647 IFQKVEQAQKSAKTI

-674 DITGKTGSTLS
+674 DISGKTGSTLS
-685 ALRSSTD
+685 ALKSSTD

-755 AGTKAMLQGMEKILD
+755 AGTKATLQGMEKILD

-776 DQIAAVREAGES
+776 DNIAAVREAGES
-788 MKSTL
+788 MKGTL

-813 DKISFTSSKN
+813 EKVSFTSSKN

-835 DEISEDDEATDIS
+835 DEISTDDEATDIS

>member
-93 WKLPDKN
+93 WKLPEKN

-151 NENAKVYYKN
+151 NEKAKAYYKN
-161 NMMLTVLVPVDMEKC
+161 NMVLTVLVPVDMEKC

-213 DNYESIGIIM
+213 DNYENIGVIM

-228 TLDDLNHIK
+228 TLDELNRIK

-250 NKMYDSMNELLKT
+250 NKMYDSMNALLKT
-263 MESMKSEVSSV
+263 MESMKSDVSSV

-284 RGTVSANRKQIEALS
+284 RGTVSANRKHIEALS
-299 TQALSDLQAVTD
+299 TQALADLQAVTD

-324 DAVTDINSNTQAIS
+324 DAVTDINSNTQALS

-355 GSLSKSLKSASSEL
+355 GSLSKSLRSASDEL
-369 NGGLVSQQTQEEIE
+369 NKGLVSQQTQDAIE
-383 KDLAQKTAEIQ
+383 KDIVQRTAEVQ
-394 KILEQLDKLLGQGNT
+394 KILEELDKLLGQGNT
-409 SLAVTEQEIGSLNQS
+409 SLTVTEQGIGSLNQS
-424 LATLDGT
+424 LATLDGM
-431 KLKRIRKTKSV
+431 KLKRIRKMKSA
-442 EKEEASA
+442 EKEETSVSSEAAS
-449 APDAVAGAG
+449 GNG
-458 DGQTARAA
+458 NGQTAGAA
-466 GGAGSTD
+466 GSADITD
-473 SADDADHA
+473 SAGAADHA
-481 TTTSSA
+481 KTTGSA
-487 NTTDDAEKVGVAA
+487 NTTDDAEMAA
-500 GASVSGA
+500 GTSASGSVGT
-507 EESDSRDSAG
+507 ERKDSAEQE
-517 RDAAGAGIVSGAA
+517 AAGAGSASGAA

-536 TAESVTKT
+536 AAESATKT
-544 EEKKEND
+544 E
-551 ASTADKTE
+551 DK
-559 TGSAKN
+559 
-565 SGSVSED
+565 
-572 TSSSQDAEVNAFGT
+572 DAEVNAFGT
-586 EVSADALT
+586 EVSAGALT
-594 VGPSGEPGS
+594 AGPSGEPGS

-625 LESLSATGYSAGAMS
+625 LESLSATTYSADAAS
-640 LVEATKG
+640 LVEETKG
-647 IFQQVEQAQKTAKTI
+647 IFQKVEQAQKTAKTI
-662 VNQVNGA
+662 VNKVNGA
-669 FQTAG
+669 FKTAG

-726 NRLTKALYTTHDMLS
+726 NRLTRALYTTHDMLS

-755 AGTKAMLQGMEKILD
+755 AGTKATLQGMEKILD

-776 DQIAAVREAGES
+776 DQLAAVREAGED

-793 DEQLDKFEDENNFL
+793 DEQIDKFEDENNFL
-807 NMDPEA
+807 NIDPEA
-813 DKISFTSSKN
+813 EKISFTSSKN

-835 DEISEDDEATDIS
+835 DEISDDDESTDIS

-854 SSDEGPLKR
+854 SSEEGPLKR

>member
-93 WKLPDKN
+93 WKLPEKN

-151 NENAKVYYKN
+151 NEEAKAYYKN
-161 NMMLTVLVPVDMEKC
+161 NMVLTVLVPVDMEKC

-213 DNYESIGIIM
+213 DKYENIGVIM

-228 TLDDLNHIK
+228 TLDELNRIK

-250 NKMYDSMNELLKT
+250 NKMYDSMNALLKT
-263 MESMKSEVSSV
+263 MESMKSDVSGV

-299 TQALSDLQAVTD
+299 TQALADLQAVTD

-324 DAVTDINSNTQAIS
+324 DAVTDINSNTQALS

-355 GSLSKSLKSASSEL
+355 GSLSKSLRSAADEL
-369 NGGLVSQQTQEEIE
+369 NKGLLSQQSQEAIE
-383 KDLAQKTAEIQ
+383 KDLAQKTAETQ
-394 KILEQLDKLLGQGNT
+394 KILEQIDQLLGEGTT
-409 SLAVTEQEIGSLNQS
+409 SLTATEQGAESLNQS
-424 LATLDGT
+424 LDALDGT
-431 KLKRIRKTKSV
+431 KLKRIRKTK
-442 EKEEASA
+442 
-449 APDAVAGAG
+449 
-458 DGQTARAA
+458 TA
-466 GGAGSTD
+466 
-473 SADDADHA
+473 
-481 TTTSSA
+481 
-487 NTTDDAEKVGVAA
+487 N
-500 GASVSGA
+500 A
-507 EESDSRDSAG
+507 EET
-517 RDAAGAGIVSGAA
+517 AA
-530 GNQAEK
+530 
-536 TAESVTKT
+536 
-544 EEKKEND
+544 
-551 ASTADKTE
+551 
-559 TGSAKN
+559 
-565 SGSVSED
+565 D
-572 TSSSQDAEVNAFGT
+572 TSSSAAGTENGTEADITSGNSSEKEAAVSGTEETAEDKKDTGDSASKDSEDAQVNAFGT
-586 EVSADALT
+586 EASSEELT

-618 EDDVEEA
+618 EDDVEES
-625 LESLSATGYSAGAMS
+625 LQSLSSTTYAAGVKS
-640 LVEATKG
+640 LVESTKG
-647 IFQQVEQAQKTAKTI
+647 IFQKIEEMQKSAKEV
-662 VNQVNGA
+662 VNRVNGA

-674 DITGKTGSTLS
+674 DISGKTGSTLS
-685 ALRSSTD
+685 ALR
-692 ELINLLDDMRVLI
+692 LICW
-705 DTTDKYVP
+705 
-713 TMLDS
+713 
-718 LSDSEELM
+718 
-726 NRLTKALYTTHDMLS
+726 
-741 LLNDTLISAGDSLD
+741 
-755 AGTKAMLQGMEKILD
+755 
-770 KNLTMI
+770 MI
-776 DQIAAVREAGES
+776 CA
-788 MKSTL
+788 
-793 DEQLDKFEDENNFL
+793 F
-807 NMDPEA
+807 
-813 DKISFTSSKN
+813 
-823 PSPNSVQIVLRT
+823 
-835 DEISEDDEATDIS
+835 
-848 DQEADG
+848 
-854 SSDEGPLKR
+854 
-863 MWNVLVAI
+863 
-871 VKAII
+871 
-876 EIFQNR
+876 

>member
-93 WKLPDKN
+93 WKLPEKN

-151 NENAKVYYKN
+151 NEKAKAYYKN
-161 NMMLTVLVPVDMEKC
+161 NMVLTVLVPVDMEKC

-213 DNYESIGIIM
+213 DNYENIGVIM

-228 TLDDLNHIK
+228 TLDELNRIK

-250 NKMYDSMNELLKT
+250 NKMYDSMNALLKT
-263 MESMKSEVSSV
+263 MESMKSDVSGV

-299 TQALSDLQAVTD
+299 TQALADLQAVTD

-324 DAVTDINSNTQAIS
+324 DAVTDINSNTQALS

-355 GSLSKSLKSASSEL
+355 GGLSKSLRSAADEL
-369 NGGLVSQQTQEEIE
+369 NKGLLSQQSQEAIE
-383 KDLAQKTAEIQ
+383 KELAQKTAETQ
-394 KILEQLDKLLGQGNT
+394 KILEQIDQLLGEGTT
-409 SLAVTEQEIGSLNQS
+409 SLTATEQGAESLNQS
-424 LATLDGT
+424 LDALDGT
-431 KLKRIRKTKSV
+431 KLKRIRKTK
-442 EKEEASA
+442 
-449 APDAVAGAG
+449 
-458 DGQTARAA
+458 TA
-466 GGAGSTD
+466 
-473 SADDADHA
+473 
-481 TTTSSA
+481 
-487 NTTDDAEKVGVAA
+487 N
-500 GASVSGA
+500 A
-507 EESDSRDSAG
+507 EET
-517 RDAAGAGIVSGAA
+517 AA
-530 GNQAEK
+530 
-536 TAESVTKT
+536 
-544 EEKKEND
+544 
-551 ASTADKTE
+551 
-559 TGSAKN
+559 
-565 SGSVSED
+565 D
-572 TSSSQDAEVNAFGT
+572 TSSSAAGTENGTEADITSGNSSEKEAAVSGTEETAEDKKDTGDSASKDSEDAQVNAFGT
-586 EVSADALT
+586 EASSEELT

-618 EDDVEEA
+618 EDDVEES
-625 LESLSATGYSAGAMS
+625 LQSLSSTTYAAGVKS
-640 LVEATKG
+640 LVESTKG
-647 IFQQVEQAQKTAKTI
+647 IFQKIEEMQKSAKEV
-662 VNQVNGA
+662 VNRVNGA

-674 DITGKTGSTLS
+674 DISGKTGSILS

-705 DTTDKYVP
+705 ETTDKYVP

-726 NRLTKALYTTHDMLS
+726 NRLTKTLYTTHDMLS

-755 AGTKAMLQGMEKILD
+755 AGTKATLQGMEKLLD

-776 DQIAAVREAGES
+776 DNISAIREAGDS

-835 DEISEDDEATDIS
+835 DEISDDDDATDIS
-848 DQEADG
+848 DQESTSD
-854 SSDEGPLKR
+854 SDEGPLKR

-876 EIFQNR
+876 QIFQNR

>member
-93 WKLPDKN
+93 WKLPEKN

-151 NENAKVYYKN
+151 NEEAKAYYKN
-161 NMMLTVLVPVDMEKC
+161 NMVLTVLVPVDMEKC

-205 DFTVRVGT
+205 DFTVLVGT
-213 DNYESIGIIM
+213 DKYENIGVIM

-228 TLDDLNHIK
+228 TLDELNRIK

-250 NKMYDSMNELLKT
+250 NKMYDSMNALLKT
-263 MESMKSEVSSV
+263 MESMKSDVSGV

-299 TQALSDLQAVTD
+299 TQALADLQAVTD

-324 DAVTDINSNTQAIS
+324 DAVTDINSNTQALS

-355 GSLSKSLKSASSEL
+355 GGLSKSLRSAADEL
-369 NGGLVSQQTQEEIE
+369 NKGLLSQQSQEAIE
-383 KDLAQKTAEIQ
+383 KELAQKTAETQ
-394 KILEQLDKLLGQGNT
+394 KILEQIDQLLGEGTT
-409 SLAVTEQEIGSLNQS
+409 SLTATEQGAESLNQS
-424 LATLDGT
+424 LDALDGT
-431 KLKRIRKTKSV
+431 KLKRIRKTK
-442 EKEEASA
+442 
-449 APDAVAGAG
+449 
-458 DGQTARAA
+458 TA
-466 GGAGSTD
+466 
-473 SADDADHA
+473 
-481 TTTSSA
+481 
-487 NTTDDAEKVGVAA
+487 N
-500 GASVSGA
+500 A
-507 EESDSRDSAG
+507 EET
-517 RDAAGAGIVSGAA
+517 AA
-530 GNQAEK
+530 
-536 TAESVTKT
+536 
-544 EEKKEND
+544 
-551 ASTADKTE
+551 
-559 TGSAKN
+559 
-565 SGSVSED
+565 D
-572 TSSSQDAEVNAFGT
+572 TSSSAAGTENGTEADITSGNSSEKEAAVSGTEETAEDKKDTGDSASKDSEDAQVNAFGT
-586 EVSADALT
+586 EASSEELT

-618 EDDVEEA
+618 EDDVEES
-625 LESLSATGYSAGAMS
+625 LQSLSSTTYAAGVKS
-640 LVEATKG
+640 LVESTKG
-647 IFQQVEQAQKTAKTI
+647 IFQKIEEMQKSAKEV
-662 VNQVNGA
+662 VNRVNGA

-674 DITGKTGSTLS
+674 DISGKTGSTLS

-705 DTTDKYVP
+705 ETTDKYVP

-726 NRLTKALYTTHDMLS
+726 NRLTKTLYTTHDMLS

-755 AGTKAMLQGMEKILD
+755 AGTKATLQGMEKLLD

-776 DQIAAVREAGES
+776 DNISAIREAGDS

-835 DEISEDDEATDIS
+835 DEISDDDDATDIS
-848 DQEADG
+848 DQESTSD
-854 SSDEGPLKR
+854 SDEGPLKR

-876 EIFQNR
+876 QIFQNR

>member
-93 WKLPDKN
+93 WKLPEKN

-151 NENAKVYYKN
+151 NEEAKAYYKN
-161 NMMLTVLVPVDMEKC
+161 NMVLTVLVPVDMEKC

-213 DNYESIGIIM
+213 DKYENIGVIM

-228 TLDDLNHIK
+228 TLDELNRIK

-250 NKMYDSMNELLKT
+250 NKMYDSMNALLKT
-263 MESMKSEVSSV
+263 MESMKSAVSGV
-274 KGGLANLDQA
+274 KGGLANLDPA

-299 TQALSDLQAVTD
+299 TQALADLQAVTD

-324 DAVTDINSNTQAIS
+324 DAVTDINSNTQALS

-355 GSLSKSLKSASSEL
+355 GGLSKSLRSAADEL
-369 NGGLVSQQTQEEIE
+369 NKGLLSQQSQEAIE
-383 KDLAQKTAEIQ
+383 KELAQKTAETQ
-394 KILEQLDKLLGQGNT
+394 KILEQIDQLLGEGTT
-409 SLAVTEQEIGSLNQS
+409 SLTATEQGAESLNQS
-424 LATLDGT
+424 LDALDGT
-431 KLKRIRKTKSV
+431 KLKRIRKTK
-442 EKEEASA
+442 
-449 APDAVAGAG
+449 
-458 DGQTARAA
+458 TA
-466 GGAGSTD
+466 
-473 SADDADHA
+473 
-481 TTTSSA
+481 
-487 NTTDDAEKVGVAA
+487 N
-500 GASVSGA
+500 A
-507 EESDSRDSAG
+507 EET
-517 RDAAGAGIVSGAA
+517 AA
-530 GNQAEK
+530 
-536 TAESVTKT
+536 
-544 EEKKEND
+544 
-551 ASTADKTE
+551 
-559 TGSAKN
+559 
-565 SGSVSED
+565 D
-572 TSSSQDAEVNAFGT
+572 TSSSAAGTENGTEADITSGNSSEKEAAVSGTEETAEDKKDTGDSASKDSEDAQVNAFGT
-586 EVSADALT
+586 EASSEELT

-618 EDDVEEA
+618 EDDVEES
-625 LESLSATGYSAGAMS
+625 LQSLSSTTYAAGVKS
-640 LVEATKG
+640 LVESTKG
-647 IFQQVEQAQKTAKTI
+647 IFQKIEEMQKSAKEV
-662 VNQVNGA
+662 VNRVNGA

-674 DITGKTGSTLS
+674 DISGKTGSTLS

-705 DTTDKYVP
+705 ETTDKYVP

-726 NRLTKALYTTHDMLS
+726 NRLTKTLYTTHDMLS

-755 AGTKAMLQGMEKILD
+755 AGTKATLQGMEKLLD

-776 DQIAAVREAGES
+776 DNISAIREAGDS

-835 DEISEDDEATDIS
+835 DEISDDDDATDIS
-848 DQEADG
+848 DQESTSD
-854 SSDEGPLKR
+854 SDEGPLKR

-876 EIFQNR
+876 QIFQNR

>member
-93 WKLPDKN
+93 WKLPEKN

-151 NENAKVYYKN
+151 NEKAKAYYKN
-161 NMMLTVLVPVDMEKC
+161 NMVLTVLVPVDMEKC

-213 DNYESIGIIM
+213 DNYENIGVIM

-228 TLDDLNHIK
+228 TLDELNRIK

-250 NKMYDSMNELLKT
+250 NKMYDSMNALLKT
-263 MESMKSEVSSV
+263 MESMKSDVSGV
-274 KGGLANLDQA
+274 KDGLANLDQA

-299 TQALSDLQAVTD
+299 TQALADLQAVTD

-324 DAVTDINSNTQAIS
+324 DAVTDINSNTQALS

-355 GSLSKSLKSASSEL
+355 GSLSKSLRSASDEL
-369 NGGLVSQQTQEEIE
+369 NKGLVSQQTQDAIE
-383 KDLAQKTAEIQ
+383 KDIVQRTAEVQ
-394 KILEQLDKLLGQGNT
+394 KILEELDKLLGQGNT
-409 SLAVTEQEIGSLNQS
+409 SLAVTEQGIGSLNQS
-424 LATLDGT
+424 LATLDGM
-431 KLKRIRKTKSV
+431 KLKRIRKMKSA
-442 EKEEASA
+442 EKEETSVSSEAASEN
-449 APDAVAGAG
+449 GN
-458 DGQTARAA
+458 GQTAGAA
-466 GGAGSTD
+466 GSADITD
-473 SADDADHA
+473 SAGAADHA
-481 TTTSSA
+481 KTTGSA
-487 NTTDDAEKVGVAA
+487 NTTDDAEMAA
-500 GASVSGA
+500 GTSASGSAGT
-507 EESDSRDSAG
+507 ERKDSAEQE
-517 RDAAGAGIVSGAA
+517 AAGAGTASGAA

-536 TAESVTKT
+536 AAESATKT
-544 EEKKEND
+544 E
-551 ASTADKTE
+551 DK
-559 TGSAKN
+559 
-565 SGSVSED
+565 
-572 TSSSQDAEVNAFGT
+572 DAEVNAFGT
-586 EVSADALT
+586 EVSAGALT
-594 VGPSGEPGS
+594 AGPSGEPGS

-625 LESLSATGYSAGAMS
+625 LESLSATTYSADAAS
-640 LVEATKG
+640 LVEETKG
-647 IFQQVEQAQKTAKTI
+647 IFQKVEQAKKTAKTI
-662 VNQVNGA
+662 VNKVNGA
-669 FQTAG
+669 FKTAG

-726 NRLTKALYTTHDMLS
+726 NRLTRALYTTHDMLS

-755 AGTKAMLQGMEKILD
+755 AGTKATLQGMEKILD

-776 DQIAAVREAGES
+776 DQLAAVREAGED

-793 DEQLDKFEDENNFL
+793 DEQIDKFEDENNFL
-807 NMDPEA
+807 NIDPEA
-813 DKISFTSSKN
+813 EKISFTSSKN

-835 DEISEDDEATDIS
+835 DEISDDDESTDIS

-854 SSDEGPLKR
+854 SSEEGPLKR

>member
-17 TLVTSAAVP
+17 TLITSAAVP

-93 WKLPDKN
+93 WKLPEKN

-151 NENAKVYYKN
+151 NEKAKAYYKN
-161 NMMLTVLVPVDMEKC
+161 NMVLTVLVPVDMEKC

-213 DNYESIGIIM
+213 DNYENIGVIM

-228 TLDDLNHIK
+228 TLDELNRIK

-250 NKMYDSMNELLKT
+250 NKMYDSMNALLKT
-263 MESMKSEVSSV
+263 MESMKSDVSGV

-299 TQALSDLQAVTD
+299 TQALADLQAVTD

-324 DAVTDINSNTQAIS
+324 DAVTDINSNTQALS

-355 GSLSKSLKSASSEL
+355 GSLSKSLRSASDEL
-369 NGGLVSQQTQEEIE
+369 NKGLVSQQSQEAIE
-383 KDLAQKTAEIQ
+383 KDLAQKTAETQ
-394 KILEQLDKLLGQGNT
+394 KILEQIDQLLGEGTT
-409 SLAVTEQEIGSLNQS
+409 SLTATEQGAESLNQS
-424 LATLDGT
+424 LDALDGT
-431 KLKRIRKTKSV
+431 KLKRIRKTK
-442 EKEEASA
+442 
-449 APDAVAGAG
+449 
-458 DGQTARAA
+458 TA
-466 GGAGSTD
+466 
-473 SADDADHA
+473 
-481 TTTSSA
+481 
-487 NTTDDAEKVGVAA
+487 N
-500 GASVSGA
+500 A
-507 EESDSRDSAG
+507 EET
-517 RDAAGAGIVSGAA
+517 AA
-530 GNQAEK
+530 
-536 TAESVTKT
+536 
-544 EEKKEND
+544 
-551 ASTADKTE
+551 
-559 TGSAKN
+559 
-565 SGSVSED
+565 D
-572 TSSSQDAEVNAFGT
+572 TSSSAAGTENGTEADITSGNSSEKEAAVSGTEETAEDKKDTGDSASKDSEDAQVNAFGT
-586 EVSADALT
+586 EASSEELT

-618 EDDVEEA
+618 EDDVEES
-625 LESLSATGYSAGAMS
+625 LQSLSSTTYAAGVKS
-640 LVEATKG
+640 LVESTKG
-647 IFQQVEQAQKTAKTI
+647 IFQKIEEMQKSAKEV
-662 VNQVNGA
+662 VNRVNGA

-674 DITGKTGSTLS
+674 DISGKTGSTLS

-726 NRLTKALYTTHDMLS
+726 NRLTRALYTTHDMLS

-755 AGTKAMLQGMEKILD
+755 AGTKATLQGMEKILD

-776 DQIAAVREAGES
+776 DQLAAVREAGED

-793 DEQLDKFEDENNFL
+793 DEQIDKFEDENNFL
-807 NMDPEA
+807 NIDPEA
-813 DKISFTSSKN
+813 EKISFTSSKN

-835 DEISEDDEATDIS
+835 DEISDDDESTDIS

-854 SSDEGPLKR
+854 SSEEGPLKR

>member
-93 WKLPDKN
+93 WKLPEKN

-151 NENAKVYYKN
+151 NEKAKAYYKN
-161 NMMLTVLVPVDMEKC
+161 NMVLTVLVPVDMEKC

-213 DNYESIGIIM
+213 DKYENIGVIM

-228 TLDDLNHIK
+228 TLDELNRIK

-250 NKMYDSMNELLKT
+250 NKMYDSMNALLKT
-263 MESMKSEVSSV
+263 MESMKSDVSGV

-299 TQALSDLQAVTD
+299 TQALADLQAVTD

-324 DAVTDINSNTQAIS
+324 DAVTDINSNTQALS

-355 GSLSKSLKSASSEL
+355 GGLSKSLRSAADEL
-369 NGGLVSQQTQEEIE
+369 NKGLLSQQSQEAIE
-383 KDLAQKTAEIQ
+383 KELAQKTAETQ
-394 KILEQLDKLLGQGNT
+394 KILEQIDQLLGEGTT
-409 SLAVTEQEIGSLNQS
+409 SLTATEQGAESLNQS
-424 LATLDGT
+424 LDALDGT
-431 KLKRIRKTKSV
+431 KLKRIRKTK
-442 EKEEASA
+442 
-449 APDAVAGAG
+449 
-458 DGQTARAA
+458 TA
-466 GGAGSTD
+466 
-473 SADDADHA
+473 
-481 TTTSSA
+481 
-487 NTTDDAEKVGVAA
+487 N
-500 GASVSGA
+500 A
-507 EESDSRDSAG
+507 EET
-517 RDAAGAGIVSGAA
+517 AA
-530 GNQAEK
+530 
-536 TAESVTKT
+536 
-544 EEKKEND
+544 
-551 ASTADKTE
+551 
-559 TGSAKN
+559 
-565 SGSVSED
+565 D
-572 TSSSQDAEVNAFGT
+572 TSSSAAGTENGTEADITSGNSSEKEAAVSGTEETAEDKKDTGDSASKDSEDAQVNAFGT
-586 EVSADALT
+586 EASSEELT

-618 EDDVEEA
+618 EDDVEES
-625 LESLSATGYSAGAMS
+625 LQSLSSTTYAAGVKS
-640 LVEATKG
+640 LVESTKG
-647 IFQQVEQAQKTAKTI
+647 IFQKIEEMQKSAKEV
-662 VNQVNGA
+662 VNRVNGA

-674 DITGKTGSTLS
+674 DISGKTGSTLS

-705 DTTDKYVP
+705 ETTDKYVP

-726 NRLTKALYTTHDMLS
+726 NRLTKTLYTTHDMLS

-755 AGTKAMLQGMEKILD
+755 AGTKATLQGMEKLLD

-776 DQIAAVREAGES
+776 DNISAIREAGDS

-835 DEISEDDEATDIS
+835 DEISDDDDATDIS
-848 DQEADG
+848 DQESTSD
-854 SSDEGPLKR
+854 SDEGPLKR

-876 EIFQNR
+876 QIFQNR

>member
-93 WKLPDKN
+93 WKLPEKN

-151 NENAKVYYKN
+151 NEEAKAYYKN
-161 NMMLTVLVPVDMEKC
+161 NMVLTVLVPVDMEKC

-213 DNYESIGIIM
+213 DKYENIGVIM

-228 TLDDLNHIK
+228 TLDELNRIK

-250 NKMYDSMNELLKT
+250 NKMYDSMNALLKT
-263 MESMKSEVSSV
+263 MESMKSDVSGV

-299 TQALSDLQAVTD
+299 TQALADLQAVTD

-324 DAVTDINSNTQAIS
+324 DAVTDINSNTQALS

-355 GSLSKSLKSASSEL
+355 GGLSKSLRSAADEL
-369 NGGLVSQQTQEEIE
+369 NKGLLSQQSQEAIE
-383 KDLAQKTAEIQ
+383 KELAQKTAETQ
-394 KILEQLDKLLGQGNT
+394 KILEQIDQLLGEGTT
-409 SLAVTEQEIGSLNQS
+409 SLTATEQGAESLNQS
-424 LATLDGT
+424 LDALDGT
-431 KLKRIRKTKSV
+431 KLKRIRKTK
-442 EKEEASA
+442 
-449 APDAVAGAG
+449 
-458 DGQTARAA
+458 TA
-466 GGAGSTD
+466 
-473 SADDADHA
+473 
-481 TTTSSA
+481 
-487 NTTDDAEKVGVAA
+487 N
-500 GASVSGA
+500 A
-507 EESDSRDSAG
+507 EET
-517 RDAAGAGIVSGAA
+517 AA
-530 GNQAEK
+530 
-536 TAESVTKT
+536 
-544 EEKKEND
+544 
-551 ASTADKTE
+551 
-559 TGSAKN
+559 
-565 SGSVSED
+565 D
-572 TSSSQDAEVNAFGT
+572 TSSSAAGTENGTEADITSGNSSEKEAAVSGTEETAEDKKDTGDSASKDSEDAQVNAFGT
-586 EVSADALT
+586 EASSEELT

-618 EDDVEEA
+618 EDDVEES
-625 LESLSATGYSAGAMS
+625 LQSLSSTTYAAGVKS
-640 LVEATKG
+640 LVESTKG
-647 IFQQVEQAQKTAKTI
+647 IFQKIEEMQKSAKEV
-662 VNQVNGA
+662 VNRVNGA

-674 DITGKTGSTLS
+674 DISGKTGSTLS
-685 ALRSSTD
+685 ALRSSD

-705 DTTDKYVP
+705 ETTDKYVP

-726 NRLTKALYTTHDMLS
+726 NRLTKTLYTTHDMLS

-755 AGTKAMLQGMEKILD
+755 AGTKATLQGMEKLLD

-776 DQIAAVREAGES
+776 DNISAIREAGDS

-835 DEISEDDEATDIS
+835 DEISDDDDATDIS
-848 DQEADG
+848 DQESTSD
-854 SSDEGPLKR
+854 SDEGPLKR

-876 EIFQNR
+876 QIFQNR

>member
-93 WKLPDKN
+93 WKLPEKN

-151 NENAKVYYKN
+151 NEKAKAYYKN
-161 NMMLTVLVPVDMEKC
+161 NMVLTVLVPVDMEKC

-213 DNYESIGIIM
+213 DNYENIGVIM

-228 TLDDLNHIK
+228 TLDELNRIK

-250 NKMYDSMNELLKT
+250 NKMYDSMNALLKT
-263 MESMKSEVSSV
+263 MESMKSDVSGV

-299 TQALSDLQAVTD
+299 TQALADLQAVTD

-324 DAVTDINSNTQAIS
+324 DAVTDINSNTQALS

-355 GSLSKSLKSASSEL
+355 GSLSKSLRSASDEL
-369 NGGLVSQQTQEEIE
+369 NKGLVSQQTQDAIE
-383 KDLAQKTAEIQ
+383 KDIVQRTAEVQ
-394 KILEQLDKLLGQGNT
+394 KILEELDKLLGQGNT
-409 SLAVTEQEIGSLNQS
+409 SLAVTEQGIGSLNQS
-424 LATLDGT
+424 LATLDGM
-431 KLKRIRKTKSV
+431 KLKRIRKMKSA
-442 EKEEASA
+442 EKEEASVSSEA
-449 APDAVAGAG
+449 ASGNG
-458 DGQTARAA
+458 NGQTAGAA
-466 GGAGSTD
+466 GSADITD
-473 SADDADHA
+473 SAGDADHA
-481 TTTSSA
+481 KTTGSA
-487 NTTDDAEKVGVAA
+487 NTTDDAEMAA
-500 GASVSGA
+500 GTA
-507 EESDSRDSAG
+507 
-517 RDAAGAGIVSGAA
+517 SGAA

-536 TAESVTKT
+536 AAESATKT
-544 EEKKEND
+544 E
-551 ASTADKTE
+551 DK
-559 TGSAKN
+559 
-565 SGSVSED
+565 
-572 TSSSQDAEVNAFGT
+572 DAEVNAFGT
-586 EVSADALT
+586 EVSAGALT
-594 VGPSGEPGS
+594 AGPSGEPGS

-625 LESLSATGYSAGAMS
+625 LESLSATTYSADAAS
-640 LVEATKG
+640 LVEETKG
-647 IFQQVEQAQKTAKTI
+647 IFQKVEQAQKTAKTI
-662 VNQVNGA
+662 VNKVNGA
-669 FQTAG
+669 FKTAG

-726 NRLTKALYTTHDMLS
+726 NRLTRALYTTHDMLS

-755 AGTKAMLQGMEKILD
+755 AGTKATLQGMEKILD

-776 DQIAAVREAGES
+776 DQLAAVREAGED

-793 DEQLDKFEDENNFL
+793 DEQIDKFEDENNFL
-807 NMDPEA
+807 NIDPEA
-813 DKISFTSSKN
+813 EKISFTSSKN

-835 DEISEDDEATDIS
+835 DEISDDDESTDIS

-854 SSDEGPLKR
+854 SSEEGPLKR

>member
-93 WKLPDKN
+93 WKLPEKN

-151 NENAKVYYKN
+151 NEKAKAYYKN
-161 NMMLTVLVPVDMEKC
+161 NMVLTVLVPVDMEKC

-213 DNYESIGIIM
+213 DKYENIGVIM

-228 TLDDLNHIK
+228 TLDELNRIK

-250 NKMYDSMNELLKT
+250 NKMYDSMNALLKT
-263 MESMKSEVSSV
+263 MESMKSDVSGV

-299 TQALSDLQAVTD
+299 TQALADLQAVTD

-324 DAVTDINSNTQAIS
+324 DAVTDINSNTQALS

-355 GSLSKSLKSASSEL
+355 GGLSKSLRSAADEL
-369 NGGLVSQQTQEEIE
+369 NKGLLSQQSQEAIE
-383 KDLAQKTAEIQ
+383 KELAQKTAETQ
-394 KILEQLDKLLGQGNT
+394 KILEQIDQLLGEGTT
-409 SLAVTEQEIGSLNQS
+409 SLTATEQGAESLNQS
-424 LATLDGT
+424 LDALDGT
-431 KLKRIRKTKSV
+431 KLKRIRKTK
-442 EKEEASA
+442 
-449 APDAVAGAG
+449 
-458 DGQTARAA
+458 TA
-466 GGAGSTD
+466 
-473 SADDADHA
+473 
-481 TTTSSA
+481 
-487 NTTDDAEKVGVAA
+487 N
-500 GASVSGA
+500 A
-507 EESDSRDSAG
+507 EET
-517 RDAAGAGIVSGAA
+517 AA
-530 GNQAEK
+530 
-536 TAESVTKT
+536 
-544 EEKKEND
+544 
-551 ASTADKTE
+551 
-559 TGSAKN
+559 
-565 SGSVSED
+565 D
-572 TSSSQDAEVNAFGT
+572 TSSSAAGTENGTEADITSGNSSEKEAAVSGTEETAEDKKDTGDSASKDSEDAQVNAFGT
-586 EVSADALT
+586 EASSEELT

-618 EDDVEEA
+618 EDDVEES
-625 LESLSATGYSAGAMS
+625 LQSLSSTTYAAGVKS
-640 LVEATKG
+640 LVESTKG
-647 IFQQVEQAQKTAKTI
+647 IFQKIEEMQKSAKEV
-662 VNQVNGA
+662 VNRVNGA

-674 DITGKTGSTLS
+674 DISGKTGSTLS

-705 DTTDKYVP
+705 ETTDKYVP

-726 NRLTKALYTTHDMLS
+726 NRLTKTLYTTHDMLS

-755 AGTKAMLQGMEKILD
+755 AGTKATLQGMEKLLD

-776 DQIAAVREAGES
+776 DNISAIREAGDS

-807 NMDPEA
+807 NLDPEA
-813 DKISFTSSKN
+813 DKISLLPPRTRPRTACRLSSERMRLAMMMTRRIFPIRN
-823 PSPNSVQIVLRT
+823 PQ
-835 DEISEDDEATDIS
+835 AT
-848 DQEADG
+848 AM
-854 SSDEGPLKR
+854 KVR
-863 MWNVLVAI
+863 
-871 VKAII
+871 
-876 EIFQNR
+876 

>member
-17 TLVTSAAVP
+17 TLITSAAVP

-93 WKLPDKN
+93 WKLPEKN

-151 NENAKVYYKN
+151 NEKAKAYYKN
-161 NMMLTVLVPVDMEKC
+161 NMVLTVLVPVDMEKC

-213 DNYESIGIIM
+213 DNYENIGVIM

-228 TLDDLNHIK
+228 TLDELNRIK

-250 NKMYDSMNELLKT
+250 NKMYDSMNALLKT
-263 MESMKSEVSSV
+263 MESMKSDVSGV

-299 TQALSDLQAVTD
+299 TQALADLQAVTD

-324 DAVTDINSNTQAIS
+324 DAVTDINSNTQALS

-355 GSLSKSLKSASSEL
+355 GGLSKSLRSAADEL
-369 NGGLVSQQTQEEIE
+369 NKGLLSQQSQEAIE
-383 KDLAQKTAEIQ
+383 KELAQKTAETQ
-394 KILEQLDKLLGQGNT
+394 KILEQIDQLLGEGTT
-409 SLAVTEQEIGSLNQS
+409 SLTATEQGAESLNQS
-424 LATLDGT
+424 LDALDGT
-431 KLKRIRKTKSV
+431 KLKRIRKTK
-442 EKEEASA
+442 
-449 APDAVAGAG
+449 
-458 DGQTARAA
+458 TA
-466 GGAGSTD
+466 
-473 SADDADHA
+473 
-481 TTTSSA
+481 
-487 NTTDDAEKVGVAA
+487 N
-500 GASVSGA
+500 A
-507 EESDSRDSAG
+507 EET
-517 RDAAGAGIVSGAA
+517 AA
-530 GNQAEK
+530 
-536 TAESVTKT
+536 
-544 EEKKEND
+544 
-551 ASTADKTE
+551 
-559 TGSAKN
+559 
-565 SGSVSED
+565 D
-572 TSSSQDAEVNAFGT
+572 TSSSAAGTENGTEADITSGNSSEKEAAVSGTEETAEDKKDTGDSASKDSEDAQVNAFGT
-586 EVSADALT
+586 EASSEELT

-618 EDDVEEA
+618 EDDVEES
-625 LESLSATGYSAGAMS
+625 LQSLSSTTYAAGVKS
-640 LVEATKG
+640 LVESTKG
-647 IFQQVEQAQKTAKTI
+647 IFQKIEEMQKSAKEV
-662 VNQVNGA
+662 VNRVNGA

-674 DITGKTGSTLS
+674 DISGKTGSTLS

-705 DTTDKYVP
+705 ETTDKYVP

-726 NRLTKALYTTHDMLS
+726 NRLTKTLYTTHDMLS

-755 AGTKAMLQGMEKILD
+755 AGTKATLQGMEKLLD

-776 DQIAAVREAGES
+776 DNISAIREAGDS

-835 DEISEDDEATDIS
+835 DEISDDDDATDIS
-848 DQEADG
+848 DQESTSD
-854 SSDEGPLKR
+854 SDEGPLKR

-876 EIFQNR
+876 QIFQNR

>member
-93 WKLPDKN
+93 WKLPEKN

-136 AGASGLVEVNVKATP
+136 AGASGLVEVNVKATT
-151 NENAKVYYKN
+151 NEEAKAYYKN
-161 NMMLTVLVPVDMEKC
+161 NMVLTVLVPVDMEKC

-213 DNYESIGIIM
+213 DKYENIGVIM

-228 TLDDLNHIK
+228 TLDELNRIK

-250 NKMYDSMNELLKT
+250 NKMYDSMNALLKT
-263 MESMKSEVSSV
+263 MESMKSDVSGV

-299 TQALSDLQAVTD
+299 TQALADLQAVTD

-324 DAVTDINSNTQAIS
+324 DAVTDINSNTQALS

-355 GSLSKSLKSASSEL
+355 GGLSKSLRSAADEL
-369 NGGLVSQQTQEEIE
+369 NKGLLSQQSQEAIE
-383 KDLAQKTAEIQ
+383 KELAQKTAETQ
-394 KILEQLDKLLGQGNT
+394 KILEQIDQLLGEGTT
-409 SLAVTEQEIGSLNQS
+409 SLTATEQGAESLNQS
-424 LATLDGT
+424 LDALDGT
-431 KLKRIRKTKSV
+431 KLKRIRKTK
-442 EKEEASA
+442 
-449 APDAVAGAG
+449 
-458 DGQTARAA
+458 TA
-466 GGAGSTD
+466 
-473 SADDADHA
+473 
-481 TTTSSA
+481 
-487 NTTDDAEKVGVAA
+487 N
-500 GASVSGA
+500 A
-507 EESDSRDSAG
+507 EET
-517 RDAAGAGIVSGAA
+517 AA
-530 GNQAEK
+530 
-536 TAESVTKT
+536 
-544 EEKKEND
+544 
-551 ASTADKTE
+551 
-559 TGSAKN
+559 
-565 SGSVSED
+565 D
-572 TSSSQDAEVNAFGT
+572 TSSSAAGTENGTEADITSGNSSEKEAAVSGTEETAEDKKDTGDSASKDSEDAQVNAFGT
-586 EVSADALT
+586 EASSEELT

-618 EDDVEEA
+618 EDDVEES
-625 LESLSATGYSAGAMS
+625 LQSLSSTTYAAGVKS
-640 LVEATKG
+640 LVESTKG
-647 IFQQVEQAQKTAKTI
+647 IFQKIEEMQKSAKEV
-662 VNQVNGA
+662 VNRVNGA

-674 DITGKTGSTLS
+674 DISGKTGSTLS

-705 DTTDKYVP
+705 ETTDKYVP

-726 NRLTKALYTTHDMLS
+726 NRLTKTLYTTHDMLS

-755 AGTKAMLQGMEKILD
+755 AGTKATLQGMEKLLD

-776 DQIAAVREAGES
+776 DNISAIREAGDS

-835 DEISEDDEATDIS
+835 DEISDDD
-848 DQEADG
+848 DDG
-854 SSDEGPLKR
+854 YFRSGIQKR
-863 MWNVLVAI
+863 
-871 VKAII
+871 
-876 EIFQNR
+876 QR

>member
-93 WKLPDKN
+93 WKLPEKN

-151 NENAKVYYKN
+151 NEKAKAYYKN
-161 NMMLTVLVPVDMEKC
+161 NMVLTVLVPVDMEKC

-213 DNYESIGIIM
+213 DNYENIGVIM

-228 TLDDLNHIK
+228 TLDELNRIK

-250 NKMYDSMNELLKT
+250 NKMYDSMNALLKT
-263 MESMKSEVSSV
+263 MESMKSDVSGV

-284 RGTVSANRKQIEALS
+284 RGIVSANRKQIEVLS
-299 TQALSDLQAVTD
+299 TQALADLQAVTD

-324 DAVTDINSNTQAIS
+324 DAVTDINSNTQALS

-355 GSLSKSLKSASSEL
+355 GGLSKSLRSAADEL
-369 NGGLVSQQTQEEIE
+369 NKGLLSQQSQEAIE
-383 KDLAQKTAEIQ
+383 KELAQKTAETQ
-394 KILEQLDKLLGQGNT
+394 KILEQIDQLLGEGTT
-409 SLAVTEQEIGSLNQS
+409 SLTATEQGAESLNQS
-424 LATLDGT
+424 LDALDGT
-431 KLKRIRKTKSV
+431 KLKRIRKTK
-442 EKEEASA
+442 
-449 APDAVAGAG
+449 
-458 DGQTARAA
+458 TA
-466 GGAGSTD
+466 
-473 SADDADHA
+473 
-481 TTTSSA
+481 
-487 NTTDDAEKVGVAA
+487 N
-500 GASVSGA
+500 A
-507 EESDSRDSAG
+507 EET
-517 RDAAGAGIVSGAA
+517 AA
-530 GNQAEK
+530 
-536 TAESVTKT
+536 
-544 EEKKEND
+544 
-551 ASTADKTE
+551 
-559 TGSAKN
+559 
-565 SGSVSED
+565 D
-572 TSSSQDAEVNAFGT
+572 TSSSAAGTENGTEADITSGNSSEKEAAVSGTEETAEDKKDTGDSASKDSEDAQVNAFGT
-586 EVSADALT
+586 EASSEELT

-603 GGVNDASWEDEIGNA
+603 GGVNDGSWEDEIGNA
-618 EDDVEEA
+618 EDDVEES
-625 LESLSATGYSAGAMS
+625 LQSLSSTTYAAGVKS
-640 LVEATKG
+640 LVESTKG
-647 IFQQVEQAQKTAKTI
+647 IFQKIEEMQKSAKEV
-662 VNQVNGA
+662 VNRGNGA

-674 DITGKTGSTLS
+674 DISGKTGSTLS

-705 DTTDKYVP
+705 ETTDKYVP

-726 NRLTKALYTTHDMLS
+726 NRLTKTLYTTHDMLS

-755 AGTKAMLQGMEKILD
+755 AGTKATLQGMEKLLD

-776 DQIAAVREAGES
+776 DNISAIREAGDS

-835 DEISEDDEATDIS
+835 DEISDDDDATDIS
-848 DQEADG
+848 DQESTSD
-854 SSDEGPLKR
+854 SDEGPLKR

-876 EIFQNR
+876 QIFQNR

>member
-93 WKLPDKN
+93 WKLPEKN

-151 NENAKVYYKN
+151 NEKAKAYYKN
-161 NMMLTVLVPVDMEKC
+161 NMVLTVLVPVDMEKC

-213 DNYESIGIIM
+213 DNYENIGVIM

-228 TLDDLNHIK
+228 TLDELNRIK

-250 NKMYDSMNELLKT
+250 NKMYDSMNALLKT
-263 MESMKSEVSSV
+263 MESMKSDVSGV

-299 TQALSDLQAVTD
+299 TQALADLQAVTD

-324 DAVTDINSNTQAIS
+324 DAVTDINSNTQALS

-355 GSLSKSLKSASSEL
+355 GSLSKSLRSASDEL
-369 NGGLVSQQTQEEIE
+369 NKGLVSQQTQDAIE
-383 KDLAQKTAEIQ
+383 KDIVQRTAEVQ
-394 KILEQLDKLLGQGNT
+394 KILEELDKLLGQGNT
-409 SLAVTEQEIGSLNQS
+409 SLAVTEQGIGSLNQS
-424 LATLDGT
+424 LATLDGM
-431 KLKRIRKTKSV
+431 KLKRIRKMKSA
-442 EKEEASA
+442 EKEETSVSSEAAS
-449 APDAVAGAG
+449 GNG
-458 DGQTARAA
+458 NGQTAGAA
-466 GGAGSTD
+466 GSADITD
-473 SADDADHA
+473 SAGAADHA
-481 TTTSSA
+481 KTTGSA
-487 NTTDDAEKVGVAA
+487 NTTDDAEMAA
-500 GASVSGA
+500 GTASGA
-507 EESDSRDSAG
+507 
-517 RDAAGAGIVSGAA
+517 V

-536 TAESVTKT
+536 AAESATKT
-544 EEKKEND
+544 E
-551 ASTADKTE
+551 DK
-559 TGSAKN
+559 
-565 SGSVSED
+565 
-572 TSSSQDAEVNAFGT
+572 DAEVNAFGT
-586 EVSADALT
+586 EVSAGALT
-594 VGPSGEPGS
+594 AGPSGEPGS

-625 LESLSATGYSAGAMS
+625 LESLSATTYSADAAS
-640 LVEATKG
+640 LVEETKG
-647 IFQQVEQAQKTAKTI
+647 IFQKVEQAQKTAKTI
-662 VNQVNGA
+662 VNKVNGA
-669 FQTAG
+669 FETAG

-726 NRLTKALYTTHDMLS
+726 NRLTRALYTTHDMLS

-755 AGTKAMLQGMEKILD
+755 AGTKATLQGMEKILD

-776 DQIAAVREAGES
+776 DQLAAVREAGED

-793 DEQLDKFEDENNFL
+793 DEQIDKFEDENNFL
-807 NMDPEA
+807 NIDPEA
-813 DKISFTSSKN
+813 EKISFTSSKN

-835 DEISEDDEATDIS
+835 DEISDDDESTDIS

-854 SSDEGPLKR
+854 SSEEGPLKR

>member
-93 WKLPDKN
+93 WKLPEKN

-151 NENAKVYYKN
+151 NEKAKAYYKN
-161 NMMLTVLVPVDMEKC
+161 NMVLTVLVPVDMEKC

-213 DNYESIGIIM
+213 DNYENIGVIM

-228 TLDDLNHIK
+228 TLDELNRIK

-250 NKMYDSMNELLKT
+250 NKMYDSMNALLKT
-263 MESMKSEVSSV
+263 MESMKSDVSSV

-299 TQALSDLQAVTD
+299 TQALADLQAVTD

-324 DAVTDINSNTQAIS
+324 DAVTDINSNTQALS

-355 GSLSKSLKSASSEL
+355 GSLSKSLRSASDEL
-369 NGGLVSQQTQEEIE
+369 NKGLVSQQTQDAIE
-383 KDLAQKTAEIQ
+383 KDIVQRTAEVQ
-394 KILEQLDKLLGQGNT
+394 KILEELDKLLGQGNT
-409 SLAVTEQEIGSLNQS
+409 SLAVTEQGIGSLNQS
-424 LATLDGT
+424 LATLDGM
-431 KLKRIRKTKSV
+431 KLKRIRKMKSA
-442 EKEEASA
+442 EKEEASVSSEA
-449 APDAVAGAG
+449 ASGNG
-458 DGQTARAA
+458 NGQTAGAA
-466 GGAGSTD
+466 GSADITD
-473 SADDADHA
+473 SAGDADHA
-481 TTTSSA
+481 KTTGSA
-487 NTTDDAEKVGVAA
+487 NTTDDAEMAA
-500 GASVSGA
+500 GTSASGSAGT
-507 EESDSRDSAG
+507 ESKDSAEQE
-517 RDAAGAGIVSGAA
+517 AAGAGSASGAA

-536 TAESVTKT
+536 AAESATKT
-544 EEKKEND
+544 E
-551 ASTADKTE
+551 DK
-559 TGSAKN
+559 
-565 SGSVSED
+565 
-572 TSSSQDAEVNAFGT
+572 DAEVNAFGT
-586 EVSADALT
+586 EVSAGALT
-594 VGPSGEPGS
+594 AGPSGEPGS

-625 LESLSATGYSAGAMS
+625 LESLSATTYSADAAS
-640 LVEATKG
+640 LVEETKG
-647 IFQQVEQAQKTAKTI
+647 IFQKVEQAQKTAKTI
-662 VNQVNGA
+662 VNKVNGA
-669 FQTAG
+669 FKTAG

-726 NRLTKALYTTHDMLS
+726 NRLTRALYTTHDMLS

-755 AGTKAMLQGMEKILD
+755 AGTKATLQGMEKILD

-776 DQIAAVREAGES
+776 DQLAAVREAGED

-793 DEQLDKFEDENNFL
+793 DEQIDKFEDENNFL
-807 NMDPEA
+807 NIDPEA
-813 DKISFTSSKN
+813 EKISFTSSKN

-835 DEISEDDEATDIS
+835 DEISDDDESTDIS

-854 SSDEGPLKR
+854 SSEEGPLKR

>member
-6 RRGAAATLAAV
+6 RRGAVATLAAV

-93 WKLPDKN
+93 WKLPEKN

-151 NENAKVYYKN
+151 NEKAKAYYKN
-161 NMMLTVLVPVDMEKC
+161 NMVLTVLVPVDMEKC

-213 DNYESIGIIM
+213 DNYENIGVIM

-228 TLDDLNHIK
+228 TLDELNRIK

-250 NKMYDSMNELLKT
+250 NKMYDSMNALLKT
-263 MESMKSEVSSV
+263 MESMKSDVSGV

-299 TQALSDLQAVTD
+299 TQALADLQAVTD

-324 DAVTDINSNTQAIS
+324 DAVTDINSNTQALS

-355 GSLSKSLKSASSEL
+355 GSLSKSLRSASDEL
-369 NGGLVSQQTQEEIE
+369 NKGLVSQQTQDAIE
-383 KDLAQKTAEIQ
+383 KDIVQRTAEVQ
-394 KILEQLDKLLGQGNT
+394 KILEELDKLLGQGNT
-409 SLAVTEQEIGSLNQS
+409 SLAVTEQGIGSLNQS
-424 LATLDGT
+424 LATLDGM
-431 KLKRIRKTKSV
+431 KLKRIRKMKSA
-442 EKEEASA
+442 EKEETSVSSEAAS
-449 APDAVAGAG
+449 GNG
-458 DGQTARAA
+458 NGQTAGAA
-466 GGAGSTD
+466 GSADITD
-473 SADDADHA
+473 SAGAADHA
-481 TTTSSA
+481 KTTGSA
-487 NTTDDAEKVGVAA
+487 NITDDAEMAA
-500 GASVSGA
+500 GTSASG
-507 EESDSRDSAG
+507 SAG
-517 RDAAGAGIVSGAA
+517 TASGVA

-536 TAESVTKT
+536 AAESATKT
-544 EEKKEND
+544 EEKNP
-551 ASTADKTE
+551 ASTADK
-559 TGSAKN
+559 
-565 SGSVSED
+565 
-572 TSSSQDAEVNAFGT
+572 AEVNAFGT
-586 EVSADALT
+586 EVSAGALT
-594 VGPSGEPGS
+594 AGPSGEPGS

-625 LESLSATGYSAGAMS
+625 LESLSATTYSADAAS
-640 LVEATKG
+640 LVEETKG
-647 IFQQVEQAQKTAKTI
+647 IFQKVEQAQKTAKTI
-662 VNQVNGA
+662 VNKVNGA
-669 FQTAG
+669 FKTAG

-718 LSDSEELM
+718 LSDSEDLM
-726 NRLTKALYTTHDMLS
+726 NRLTRALYTTHDMLG

-755 AGTKAMLQGMEKILD
+755 AGTKATLQGMEKVLD

-776 DQIAAVREAGES
+776 DQLAAVREAGED

-793 DEQLDKFEDENNFL
+793 DEQIDKFEDENNFL
-807 NMDPEA
+807 NIDPEA
-813 DKISFTSSKN
+813 EKISFTSSKN

-835 DEISEDDEATDIS
+835 DEISDDDESTDIS

-854 SSDEGPLKR
+854 SSEEGPLKR

>member
-93 WKLPDKN
+93 WKLPEKN

-151 NENAKVYYKN
+151 NEKAKAYYKN
-161 NMMLTVLVPVDMEKC
+161 NMVLTVLVPVDMEKC

-213 DNYESIGIIM
+213 DNYENIGVIM

-228 TLDDLNHIK
+228 TLDELNRIK

-250 NKMYDSMNELLKT
+250 NKMYDSMNALLKT
-263 MESMKSEVSSV
+263 MESMKSDVSGV

-284 RGTVSANRKQIEALS
+284 RGTVSANRKQIEVLS
-299 TQALSDLQAVTD
+299 TQALADLQAVTD

-324 DAVTDINSNTQAIS
+324 DAVTDINSNTQALS

-355 GSLSKSLKSASSEL
+355 GGLSKSLRSAADEL
-369 NGGLVSQQTQEEIE
+369 NKGLLSQQSQEAIE
-383 KDLAQKTAEIQ
+383 KDLAQKTAETQ
-394 KILEQLDKLLGQGNT
+394 KILEQIDQLLGEGTT
-409 SLAVTEQEIGSLNQS
+409 SLTATEQGAESLNQS
-424 LATLDGT
+424 LDALDGT
-431 KLKRIRKTKSV
+431 KLKRIRKTK
-442 EKEEASA
+442 
-449 APDAVAGAG
+449 
-458 DGQTARAA
+458 TA
-466 GGAGSTD
+466 
-473 SADDADHA
+473 
-481 TTTSSA
+481 
-487 NTTDDAEKVGVAA
+487 N
-500 GASVSGA
+500 A
-507 EESDSRDSAG
+507 EET
-517 RDAAGAGIVSGAA
+517 AA
-530 GNQAEK
+530 
-536 TAESVTKT
+536 
-544 EEKKEND
+544 
-551 ASTADKTE
+551 
-559 TGSAKN
+559 
-565 SGSVSED
+565 D
-572 TSSSQDAEVNAFGT
+572 TSSSAAGTENGTEADITSGNSSEKEAAVSGTEETAEDKKDTGDSASKDSEDAQVNAFGT
-586 EVSADALT
+586 EASSEELT

-618 EDDVEEA
+618 EDDVEES
-625 LESLSATGYSAGAMS
+625 LQSLSSTTYAAGVKS
-640 LVEATKG
+640 LVESTKG
-647 IFQQVEQAQKTAKTI
+647 IFQKIEEMQKSAKEV
-662 VNQVNGA
+662 VNRVNGA
-669 FQTAG
+669 FQTVG
-674 DITGKTGSTLS
+674 DISGKTGSTLS

-705 DTTDKYVP
+705 ETTDKYVP

-726 NRLTKALYTTHDMLS
+726 NRLTKTLYTTHDMLS

-755 AGTKAMLQGMEKILD
+755 SGTKATLQGMEKLLD

-776 DQIAAVREAGES
+776 DNISAIREAGDS

-835 DEISEDDEATDIS
+835 DEISDDDDATDIS
-848 DQEADG
+848 DQESTSD
-854 SSDEGPLKR
+854 SDEGPLKR

-876 EIFQNR
+876 QIFQNR